1 MKNLSNRTLW
11 MMATPFTYTNTYT
24 DSGGWGP
31 GYNPFFTVFTGHKFL
46 TRHPVTFYF
55 TNIPCFLFL
64 KSNRL
69 FLIFKR
75 LLEMARDTE
84 VDTSCTRDSGVRLN
98 SPFFLSAQLYGHLT
112 DDIDDIVMQMR
123 KKGNH
128 LLRLLR
134 YCIVSNEHFTM
145 ECPIYCMHC
154 RSILSRWLVLSDLRC

>member
-1 MKNLSNRTLW
+1 MKNLPNRTVDDGHAFHIHEYIHGFRRLRSRLQSVFL
-11 MMATPFTYTNTYT
+11 PVTNF
-24 DSGGWGP
+24 W
-31 GYNPFFTVFTGHKFL
+31 
-46 TRHPVTFYF
+46 PVTFYF
-55 TNIPCFLFL
+55 TKIPCFLFL

-75 LLEMARDTE
+75 LLEMARNTE
-84 VDTSCTRDSGVRLN
+84 VDTSCTRESGVRLN

-112 DDIDDIVMQMR
+112 DDIAMQMRKVR